1 MRPRRRI
8 APVVDDGLAELGCA
22 CANSRRV
29 ARMLT
34 QLYDRHLQGSGI
46 EAPQFALMATLDAHG
61 PCTQT
66 TLGRHHGMDKTTVSR
81 NVGMLRRNG
90 WIARSPALDRR
101 ERRIGHRHRRRVLA
115 DRRFDEGDEAA
126 RMVADVV
133 AQLSAIRGI
142 GRWSAEIYLLF
153 AEGRPDVWPAGD
165 LAVQIEVGRIMGL
178 DGRPTEKQVR
188 TIAAPWSPHRG
199 AAAIFAW
206 HHYKVNGAPL

>member
-101 ERRIGHRHRRRVLA
+101 ERRIGLTPAGRATLASARPRWQQAQRSLQSAMTAGQWRELFSALRSAAMAA
-115 DRRFDEGDEAA
+115 DRLRDN
-126 RMVADVV
+126 
-133 AQLSAIRGI
+133 AI
-142 GRWSAEIYLLF
+142 
-153 AEGRPDVWPAGD
+153 
-165 LAVQIEVGRIMGL
+165 
-178 DGRPTEKQVR
+178 
-188 TIAAPWSPHRG
+188 
-199 AAAIFAW
+199 
-206 HHYKVNGAPL
+206 